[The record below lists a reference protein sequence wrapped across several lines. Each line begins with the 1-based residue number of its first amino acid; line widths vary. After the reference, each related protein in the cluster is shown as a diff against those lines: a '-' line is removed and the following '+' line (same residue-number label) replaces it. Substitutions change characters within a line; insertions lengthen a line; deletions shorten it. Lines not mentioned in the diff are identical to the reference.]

1 MLVGQYGWLEGAG
14 AGEHTMTKEREWD
27 GWGAGRLGLLGHG
40 LGLVSLFVSLLAVG
54 SVSL

>member
-1 MLVGQYGWLEGAG
+1 MLVGQYGWFEGAG